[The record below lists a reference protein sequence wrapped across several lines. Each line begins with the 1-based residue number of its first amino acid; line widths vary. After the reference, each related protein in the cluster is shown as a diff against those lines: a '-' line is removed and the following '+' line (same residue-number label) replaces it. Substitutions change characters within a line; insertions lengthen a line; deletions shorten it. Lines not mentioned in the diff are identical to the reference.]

1 MVSQDQSKQSGSKRN
16 GGEELGMVTPQE
28 KSSKKM
34 KFVSS
39 AETEPSSTTTISDD
53 SKSGRGMSTMP
64 RVVKRKL
71 QKLSQL
77 LSTIKGGKELAKH
90 ILRCSPTLIW
100 EAVDMAFVLGQGGKN
115 SVLSS
120 AAKKWKDFKSTLTRH
135 YILPYI
141 NDRERLSQP
150 PETYKFIEKAQWDAF
165 VASRLSKEF
174 QSVHSQH
181 AEIREKLEYNHRLSR
196 KGYAGLE
203 DELEETM
210 PGVEIDRST
219 LWKRAR
225 QDKHGNIP
233 DPKVAEKAK
242 LIDDLQK
249 KVSEGKVSVSGSN
262 DVLTM
267 ALGPEHP
274 GRVRG
279 VGAGISPKQYFNL
292 PKPHRMSFDDRLK
305 DSLRVLLQEETKK
318 MEAKAREEALRM
330 EARTKQLVEAERE
343 HLLSQLSQFIPN
355 FDPSL
360 LKPKIS
366 PCQNQSPKNPM
377 SDKASCSGGDVRS
390 LHLEDDTAKN
400 GEHHEEKTNEG
411 NQDKQKSAEKQDEQ
425 KGEEKKEAEKTEEKK
440 SEEKEEEKKNE
451 NEKDKKE
458 DEEKHDVEVIEG
470 VDYSNI
476 EVPSSL
482 KSLCS
487 YVETKPKEQTI
498 NFTIDKEVFGEERNT
513 FLLPEDIT
521 QLAGMEEIGATVV
534 AVYMR
539 VLYEKLKK
547 ANMCTMVGFIDPAV
561 VSANAGTITSRSRI
575 VAGRLQ
581 KTDGEQIFMMPYNP
595 GDHLYFNGVDQS
607 YKNWT
612 FHGEPW
618 EATTNASRNVEEDD
632 GHSRYSFVSEEI
644 DMDDNDFGDFGSDPY
659 EFANVVGDGD
669 QPKCTRCGISRWKEG
684 KDSILKEGVPAKVV
698 WYFPPIP
705 RFKRM
710 FQSHETAKSLTWHA
724 ARKSIDGQ
732 MSHPAD
738 SPSWKLLDDKWPE
751 FGNDPRNLR
760 LALSSDGFNPHSS
773 LSSRYSCWPV
783 ILVTYN
789 LPPWMCMK
797 RKFMMLTLLI
807 SGPKQPGND
816 IDVYL
821 EPLIDDLKSLWGGI
835 RGVYDAHN
843 GEYFTLR
850 AALMWTI
857 NDFPAYGNLS
867 GCVVK
872 GYKACP
878 ICGDDTPSHRLK
890 NGHKI
895 CYIGHRKWLPINHPY
910 RRQRAAFNG
919 KPEYGTPPEPLTG
932 EEVLHMVEDCDN
944 VCWKKKSI
952 FFDLEYWKYLPVRHA
967 LDVMHIEKNV
977 CDSIIGTLLEIP
989 GKNKDGIAARLDLL
1003 NMGVKTDLQPEYGE
1017 RRTRL
1022 PHGPWNLSRAEKR
1035 EKPARYAI
1043 TRLCFFF
1050 NAICAKTVD
1059 VSKLDKLEEDVVV
1072 TLCLLEKYF
1081 PPSFFDIMV
1090 HLVVHLVREVRL
1102 CGPVYFRWMYPFERY
1117 MKVLKGY
1124 VQNRTRPEGCIAER
1138 YIAEEAIEFCT
1149 EHLSDVSTVGVPSS
1163 QKMGV
1168 SKPLSCCT
1176 VSVVDQEL
1184 LNQAHLYV
1192 LENTEEVLPYIEQHM
1207 IYIKTAY
1214 PKFRKRTKWLQDKH
1228 NSTFIQWLRF
1238 KVQSE
1243 LEEDNHGVSENLRWL
1258 AAGPNIAVPLYRSY
1272 LIKGIK
1278 FNIKAQ
1284 DDVRTT
1290 QNSGVYL
1297 LAHTMQV
1304 ASAKDKNPILS
1315 NMGFYGVIQE
1325 IWDLDYQK
1333 FTIPVFRC
1341 DWIDSVSGLVV
1352 DELGFTL
1359 VDLSK
1364 IGHRNDQFV
1373 LASQVKQVFF
1383 VDDPMH
1389 RGWSVVLSM
1398 PNREYNDAIGDD
1410 VLGDVIIE
1418 CEPFTRGMPN
1428 VDTFDELVG
1437 ELGGQNIRDGCED
1450 IWIE

>member
-1 MVSQDQSKQSGSKRN
+1 MDKSWMHSDRRSKAYEFGVEAFLN
-16 GGEELGMVTPQE
+16 FAVENLL
-28 KSSKKM
+28 
-34 KFVSS
+34 
-39 AETEPSSTTTISDD
+39 TTTHI
-53 SKSGRGMSTMP
+53 RCP
-64 RVVKRKL
+64 CVKCVNL
-71 QKLSQL
+71 
-77 LSTIKGGKELAKH
+77 
-90 ILRCSPTLIW
+90 
-100 EAVDMAFVLGQGGKN
+100 
-115 SVLSS
+115 
-120 AAKKWKDFKSTLTRH
+120 
-135 YILPYI
+135 
-141 NDRERLSQP
+141 
-150 PETYKFIEKAQWDAF
+150 
-165 VASRLSKEF
+165 
-174 QSVHSQH
+174 
-181 AEIREKLEYNHRLSR
+181 
-196 KGYAGLE
+196 
-203 DELEETM
+203 
-210 PGVEIDRST
+210 
-219 LWKRAR
+219 
-225 QDKHGNIP
+225 
-233 DPKVAEKAK
+233 KVF
-242 LIDDLQK
+242 
-249 KVSEGKVSVSGSN
+249 
-262 DVLTM
+262 
-267 ALGPEHP
+267 
-274 GRVRG
+274 G
-279 VGAGISPKQYFNL
+279 VGII
-292 PKPHRMSFDDRLK
+292 R
-305 DSLRVLLQEETKK
+305 
-318 MEAKAREEALRM
+318 
-330 EARTKQLVEAERE
+330 
-343 HLLSQLSQFIPN
+343 
-355 FDPSL
+355 
-360 LKPKIS
+360 
-366 PCQNQSPKNPM
+366 
-377 SDKASCSGGDVRS
+377 
-390 LHLEDDTAKN
+390 
-400 GEHHEEKTNEG
+400 
-411 NQDKQKSAEKQDEQ
+411 
-425 KGEEKKEAEKTEEKK
+425 
-440 SEEKEEEKKNE
+440 
-451 NEKDKKE
+451 
-458 DEEKHDVEVIEG
+458 
-470 VDYSNI
+470 
-476 EVPSSL
+476 
-482 KSLCS
+482 
-487 YVETKPKEQTI
+487 
-498 NFTIDKEVFGEERNT
+498 
-513 FLLPEDIT
+513 
-521 QLAGMEEIGATVV
+521 
-534 AVYMR
+534 
-539 VLYEKLKK
+539 
-547 ANMCTMVGFIDPAV
+547 
-561 VSANAGTITSRSRI
+561 
-575 VAGRLQ
+575 
-581 KTDGEQIFMMPYNP
+581 
-595 GDHLYFNGVDQS
+595 DHVYFNGIDQS

-618 EATTNASRNVEEDD
+618 EASTNASRNVEEDD

-644 DMDDNDFGDFGSDPY
+644 DMDDNDFGDFGYFGSDPY
-659 EFANVVGDGD
+659 EFANVIGDGD
-669 QPKCTRCGISRWKEG
+669 QPVYPGCRKYTKLSALVKLYNLKAKHGMSDVCFTELLILQGDLLPEGNTIPTSMYEAKKTLCALGLSYEKMHACPNDCILYRKEYEDSTNCPTCGISRWKQG

-751 FGNDPRNLR
+751 FGNEPRNLR

-789 LPPWMCMK
+789 LPPWLCMK

-821 EPLIDDLKSLWGGI
+821 EPLIDDLKSLWVGI

-919 KPEYGTPPEPLTG
+919 KPEYGIPPEPLTG
-932 EEVLHMVEDCDN
+932 EEVLHMVENGDR

-977 CDSIIGTLLEIP
+977 CDSIIGTLLEIN

-1022 PHGPWNLSRAEKR
+1022 PPGPWNLSRAEKR
-1035 EKPARYAI
+1035 EVCNSFYGMKVPEGYSSNIKNLVSLQDSRLLGLKSHDCHTLMQQLLPVAIRSVLEKPA
-1043 TRLCFFF
+1043 
-1050 NAICAKTVD
+1050 
-1059 VSKLDKLEEDVVV
+1059 
-1072 TLCLLEKYF
+1072 
-1081 PPSFFDIMV
+1081 
-1090 HLVVHLVREVRL
+1090 
-1102 CGPVYFRWMYPFERY
+1102 RY

-1138 YIAEEAIEFCT
+1138 YIAEEAVEFCT
-1149 EHLSDVSTVGVPSS
+1149 QHLSDVSTVGVPSS

-1168 SKPLSCCT
+1168 SKPLSGCT
-1176 VSVVDQEL
+1176 
-1184 LNQAHLYV
+1184 
-1192 LENTEEVLPYIEQHM
+1192 NTEEVLPYIEQHM
-1207 IYIKTAY
+1207 IHIKTAY

-1243 LEEDNHGVSENLRWL
+1243 LEEDNNGVSENLRWL
-1258 AAGPNIAVPLYRSY
+1258 AAGPNMAVPLYRSY

-1297 LAHTMQV
+1297 LAQTMQV

-1333 FTIPVFRC
+1333 FTIPVFR
-1341 DWIDSVSGLVV
+1341 
-1352 DELGFTL
+1352 
-1359 VDLSK
+1359 
-1364 IGHRNDQFV
+1364 
-1373 LASQVKQVFF
+1373 
-1383 VDDPMH
+1383 
-1389 RGWSVVLSM
+1389 
-1398 PNREYNDAIGDD
+1398 EYNDVIGDE

-1428 VDTFDELVG
+1428 VHTFDELVG

>member
-1 MVSQDQSKQSGSKRN
+1 MDKSWMHSDRRSKAYEFGVEAFLN
-16 GGEELGMVTPQE
+16 FAVENLL
-28 KSSKKM
+28 
-34 KFVSS
+34 
-39 AETEPSSTTTISDD
+39 TTTHI
-53 SKSGRGMSTMP
+53 RCP
-64 RVVKRKL
+64 CVKCVNLKL
-71 QKLSQL
+71 
-77 LSTIKGGKELAKH
+77 
-90 ILRCSPTLIW
+90 
-100 EAVDMAFVLGQGGKN
+100 F
-115 SVLSS
+115 
-120 AAKKWKDFKSTLTRH
+120 
-135 YILPYI
+135 
-141 NDRERLSQP
+141 
-150 PETYKFIEKAQWDAF
+150 
-165 VASRLSKEF
+165 
-174 QSVHSQH
+174 
-181 AEIREKLEYNHRLSR
+181 
-196 KGYAGLE
+196 
-203 DELEETM
+203 
-210 PGVEIDRST
+210 
-219 LWKRAR
+219 
-225 QDKHGNIP
+225 
-233 DPKVAEKAK
+233 
-242 LIDDLQK
+242 
-249 KVSEGKVSVSGSN
+249 
-262 DVLTM
+262 
-267 ALGPEHP
+267 
-274 GRVRG
+274 G
-279 VGAGISPKQYFNL
+279 VGII
-292 PKPHRMSFDDRLK
+292 R
-305 DSLRVLLQEETKK
+305 
-318 MEAKAREEALRM
+318 
-330 EARTKQLVEAERE
+330 
-343 HLLSQLSQFIPN
+343 
-355 FDPSL
+355 
-360 LKPKIS
+360 
-366 PCQNQSPKNPM
+366 
-377 SDKASCSGGDVRS
+377 
-390 LHLEDDTAKN
+390 
-400 GEHHEEKTNEG
+400 
-411 NQDKQKSAEKQDEQ
+411 
-425 KGEEKKEAEKTEEKK
+425 
-440 SEEKEEEKKNE
+440 
-451 NEKDKKE
+451 
-458 DEEKHDVEVIEG
+458 
-470 VDYSNI
+470 
-476 EVPSSL
+476 
-482 KSLCS
+482 
-487 YVETKPKEQTI
+487 
-498 NFTIDKEVFGEERNT
+498 
-513 FLLPEDIT
+513 
-521 QLAGMEEIGATVV
+521 
-534 AVYMR
+534 
-539 VLYEKLKK
+539 
-547 ANMCTMVGFIDPAV
+547 
-561 VSANAGTITSRSRI
+561 
-575 VAGRLQ
+575 
-581 KTDGEQIFMMPYNP
+581 
-595 GDHLYFNGVDQS
+595 DHLYFNGIDQS

-659 EFANVVGDGD
+659 EFANVIGDGD
-669 QPKCTRCGISRWKEG
+669 QPVYPGCRKYTKLSALVKLYNLKAKHGMSDVCFTELLILQGDLLPEGNTIPTSMYEAKKTLCALGLSYEKMHACPNDCILYRKEYEDSTNCPTCGISRWKQG

-751 FGNDPRNLR
+751 FGNEPRNLR

-789 LPPWMCMK
+789 LPPWLCMK

-821 EPLIDDLKSLWGGI
+821 EPLIDDLKSLWVGI
-835 RGVYDAHN
+835 RGV
-843 GEYFTLR
+843 
-850 AALMWTI
+850 
-857 NDFPAYGNLS
+857 
-867 GCVVK
+867 
-872 GYKACP
+872 
-878 ICGDDTPSHRLK
+878 
-890 NGHKI
+890 
-895 CYIGHRKWLPINHPY
+895 
-910 RRQRAAFNG
+910 RQRAAFNG
-919 KPEYGTPPEPLTG
+919 KPEYGIPPEPLTG
-932 EEVLHMVEDCDN
+932 EEVLHMVENGDR

-1003 NMGVKTDLQPEYGE
+1003 NMGVKTDLQPKYGE

-1022 PHGPWNLSRAEKR
+1022 PPGPWNLSRAEKR
-1035 EKPARYAI
+1035 EVCNSFYGMKVPEGYSSNIKNLVSLQDSRLLGLKSHDCHTLMQQLLPVAIRSVLEKPARYAI

-1138 YIAEEAIEFCT
+1138 
-1149 EHLSDVSTVGVPSS
+1149 

-1168 SKPLSCCT
+1168 SKPLSGCT
-1176 VSVVDQEL
+1176 
-1184 LNQAHLYV
+1184 
-1192 LENTEEVLPYIEQHM
+1192 NTEEVLPYIEQHM
-1207 IYIKTAY
+1207 IHIKTAY

-1243 LEEDNHGVSENLRWL
+1243 LEEDNNGVSENLRWL
-1258 AAGPNIAVPLYRSY
+1258 AAGPNMAVPLYRSY

-1297 LAHTMQV
+1297 LAQTMQV

-1341 DWIDSVSGLVV
+1341 DWIDSSGLVV

-1373 LASQVKQVFF
+1373 LASQVKQIFF

-1389 RGWSVVLSM
+1389 RGWLVVLSM
-1398 PNREYNDAIGDD
+1398 PNREYNDVIGDE

>member
-1 MVSQDQSKQSGSKRN
+1 VIVSEMDKSWMHSDRRSKAYEFGVEAFLN
-16 GGEELGMVTPQE
+16 FAVENLL
-28 KSSKKM
+28 
-34 KFVSS
+34 
-39 AETEPSSTTTISDD
+39 TTTHI
-53 SKSGRGMSTMP
+53 RCP
-64 RVVKRKL
+64 CVKCVNLKL
-71 QKLSQL
+71 
-77 LSTIKGGKELAKH
+77 
-90 ILRCSPTLIW
+90 
-100 EAVDMAFVLGQGGKN
+100 F
-115 SVLSS
+115 
-120 AAKKWKDFKSTLTRH
+120 
-135 YILPYI
+135 
-141 NDRERLSQP
+141 
-150 PETYKFIEKAQWDAF
+150 
-165 VASRLSKEF
+165 
-174 QSVHSQH
+174 
-181 AEIREKLEYNHRLSR
+181 
-196 KGYAGLE
+196 
-203 DELEETM
+203 
-210 PGVEIDRST
+210 
-219 LWKRAR
+219 
-225 QDKHGNIP
+225 
-233 DPKVAEKAK
+233 
-242 LIDDLQK
+242 
-249 KVSEGKVSVSGSN
+249 
-262 DVLTM
+262 
-267 ALGPEHP
+267 
-274 GRVRG
+274 G
-279 VGAGISPKQYFNL
+279 VGII
-292 PKPHRMSFDDRLK
+292 R
-305 DSLRVLLQEETKK
+305 
-318 MEAKAREEALRM
+318 
-330 EARTKQLVEAERE
+330 
-343 HLLSQLSQFIPN
+343 
-355 FDPSL
+355 
-360 LKPKIS
+360 
-366 PCQNQSPKNPM
+366 
-377 SDKASCSGGDVRS
+377 
-390 LHLEDDTAKN
+390 
-400 GEHHEEKTNEG
+400 
-411 NQDKQKSAEKQDEQ
+411 
-425 KGEEKKEAEKTEEKK
+425 
-440 SEEKEEEKKNE
+440 
-451 NEKDKKE
+451 
-458 DEEKHDVEVIEG
+458 
-470 VDYSNI
+470 
-476 EVPSSL
+476 
-482 KSLCS
+482 
-487 YVETKPKEQTI
+487 
-498 NFTIDKEVFGEERNT
+498 
-513 FLLPEDIT
+513 
-521 QLAGMEEIGATVV
+521 
-534 AVYMR
+534 
-539 VLYEKLKK
+539 
-547 ANMCTMVGFIDPAV
+547 
-561 VSANAGTITSRSRI
+561 
-575 VAGRLQ
+575 
-581 KTDGEQIFMMPYNP
+581 
-595 GDHLYFNGVDQS
+595 DHVYFNGIDQS

-659 EFANVVGDGD
+659 EFANVIGDGD
-669 QPKCTRCGISRWKEG
+669 QPVYPGDLLPEGNTIPTSMYEAKKTLCALGLSYEKMHACPNDCILYRKEYEDSTNCPTCGISRWKEG

-751 FGNDPRNLR
+751 FGNEPRNLR

-773 LSSRYSCWPV
+773 LR
-783 ILVTYN
+783 
-789 LPPWMCMK
+789 
-797 RKFMMLTLLI
+797 
-807 SGPKQPGND
+807 
-816 IDVYL
+816 
-821 EPLIDDLKSLWGGI
+821 
-835 RGVYDAHN
+835 
-843 GEYFTLR
+843 
-850 AALMWTI
+850 
-857 NDFPAYGNLS
+857 
-867 GCVVK
+867 
-872 GYKACP
+872 YKACP

-919 KPEYGTPPEPLTG
+919 KPEYGIPPEPLTG
-932 EEVLHMVEDCDN
+932 EEVLHMVENGDR

-1003 NMGVKTDLQPEYGE
+1003 NMGVKTDLQPSMEKTYSFASWALEFVKSREE
-1017 RRTRL
+1017 RDSRL
-1022 PHGPWNLSRAEKR
+1022 LGLKSHDCHTLMQQLLPVAIRSVL

-1138 YIAEEAIEFCT
+1138 YIAEEAVEFCT
-1149 EHLSDVSTVGVPSS
+1149 QHLSDVSTVGVPSS

-1168 SKPLSCCT
+1168 SKPLSGCT
-1176 VSVVDQEL
+1176 VSVVDQDL

-1207 IYIKTAY
+1207 IHIKTAY

-1243 LEEDNHGVSENLRWL
+1243 LEEDNNGVSENLRWL
-1258 AAGPNIAVPLYRSY
+1258 AAGPNMAVPLYRSY

-1297 LAHTMQV
+1297 LAQTMQV

-1341 DWIDSVSGLVV
+1341 DWIDSSGLVV

-1373 LASQVKQVFF
+1373 LASQVKQIFF

-1398 PNREYNDAIGDD
+1398 PNREYNDVIGDE

-1428 VDTFDELVG
+1428 VDTFDELV
-1437 ELGGQNIRDGCED
+1437 LATKQSVQKILDPD
-1450 IWIE
+1450 

>member
-1 MVSQDQSKQSGSKRN
+1 MVSEMDKSWMHSDRRSKAYEFGVEAFLN
-16 GGEELGMVTPQE
+16 FAVENLL
-28 KSSKKM
+28 
-34 KFVSS
+34 
-39 AETEPSSTTTISDD
+39 TTTHI
-53 SKSGRGMSTMP
+53 RCP
-64 RVVKRKL
+64 CVKCVNLKL
-71 QKLSQL
+71 
-77 LSTIKGGKELAKH
+77 
-90 ILRCSPTLIW
+90 
-100 EAVDMAFVLGQGGKN
+100 F
-115 SVLSS
+115 
-120 AAKKWKDFKSTLTRH
+120 
-135 YILPYI
+135 
-141 NDRERLSQP
+141 
-150 PETYKFIEKAQWDAF
+150 
-165 VASRLSKEF
+165 
-174 QSVHSQH
+174 
-181 AEIREKLEYNHRLSR
+181 
-196 KGYAGLE
+196 
-203 DELEETM
+203 
-210 PGVEIDRST
+210 
-219 LWKRAR
+219 
-225 QDKHGNIP
+225 
-233 DPKVAEKAK
+233 
-242 LIDDLQK
+242 
-249 KVSEGKVSVSGSN
+249 
-262 DVLTM
+262 
-267 ALGPEHP
+267 
-274 GRVRG
+274 G
-279 VGAGISPKQYFNL
+279 VGII
-292 PKPHRMSFDDRLK
+292 R
-305 DSLRVLLQEETKK
+305 
-318 MEAKAREEALRM
+318 
-330 EARTKQLVEAERE
+330 
-343 HLLSQLSQFIPN
+343 
-355 FDPSL
+355 
-360 LKPKIS
+360 
-366 PCQNQSPKNPM
+366 
-377 SDKASCSGGDVRS
+377 
-390 LHLEDDTAKN
+390 
-400 GEHHEEKTNEG
+400 
-411 NQDKQKSAEKQDEQ
+411 
-425 KGEEKKEAEKTEEKK
+425 
-440 SEEKEEEKKNE
+440 
-451 NEKDKKE
+451 
-458 DEEKHDVEVIEG
+458 
-470 VDYSNI
+470 
-476 EVPSSL
+476 
-482 KSLCS
+482 
-487 YVETKPKEQTI
+487 
-498 NFTIDKEVFGEERNT
+498 
-513 FLLPEDIT
+513 
-521 QLAGMEEIGATVV
+521 
-534 AVYMR
+534 
-539 VLYEKLKK
+539 
-547 ANMCTMVGFIDPAV
+547 
-561 VSANAGTITSRSRI
+561 
-575 VAGRLQ
+575 
-581 KTDGEQIFMMPYNP
+581 
-595 GDHLYFNGVDQS
+595 DHVYFNGIDQS

-659 EFANVVGDGD
+659 EFANVIGDGD
-669 QPKCTRCGISRWKEG
+669 QPVYPGCRKYTKLSALVKLYNLKAKHGMSDVCFTELLILQGDLLPEGNTIPTSMYEAKKTLCALGLSYEKMHACPNDCILYRKEYEDSTNCPTCGISRWKEG

-751 FGNDPRNLR
+751 FGNEPRNLR

-773 LSSRYSCWPV
+773 LR
-783 ILVTYN
+783 
-789 LPPWMCMK
+789 
-797 RKFMMLTLLI
+797 
-807 SGPKQPGND
+807 
-816 IDVYL
+816 
-821 EPLIDDLKSLWGGI
+821 
-835 RGVYDAHN
+835 
-843 GEYFTLR
+843 
-850 AALMWTI
+850 
-857 NDFPAYGNLS
+857 
-867 GCVVK
+867 
-872 GYKACP
+872 YKACP

-919 KPEYGTPPEPLTG
+919 KPEYGIPPEPLTG
-932 EEVLHMVEDCDN
+932 EEVLHMVENGDR

-1022 PHGPWNLSRAEKR
+1022 PPGPWNLSRAEKR
-1035 EKPARYAI
+1035 EVPEGYSSNIKNLVSLQDSRLLGLKSHDCHTLMQQLLPVAIRSVLEKPARYAI

-1138 YIAEEAIEFCT
+1138 YIAEEAVEFCT
-1149 EHLSDVSTVGVPSS
+1149 QHLSDVSTVGVPSS

-1168 SKPLSCCT
+1168 SKPLSGCT
-1176 VSVVDQEL
+1176 VSVVDQDL

-1207 IYIKTAY
+1207 IHIKTAY

-1258 AAGPNIAVPLYRSY
+1258 AAGPNMAVPLYRSY

-1341 DWIDSVSGLVV
+1341 DWIDSSGLVV

-1373 LASQVKQVFF
+1373 LASQVKQIFF

-1398 PNREYNDAIGDD
+1398 PNREYNDVIGDE

-1437 ELGGQNIRDGCED
+1437 ELGGQNIRGGCED